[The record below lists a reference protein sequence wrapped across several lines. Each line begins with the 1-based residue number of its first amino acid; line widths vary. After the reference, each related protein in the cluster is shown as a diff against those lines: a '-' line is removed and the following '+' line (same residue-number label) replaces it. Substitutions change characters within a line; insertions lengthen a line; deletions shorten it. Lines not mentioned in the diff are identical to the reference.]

1 MNELHNVKYVIWR
14 LRVQLECLRRVGAEV
29 DSTESRGVVG
39 HLKVLDHGSHE
50 LEHLREALVP
60 DGSRRVNG
68 KDDVVA
74 LRAACDV
81 IETVDSEVLVIMNSL
96 L

>member
-1 MNELHNVKYVIWR
+1 M
-14 LRVQLECLRRVGAEV
+14 RRVGAEV

-39 HLKVLDHGSHE
+39 HLEVLDHGSHK

-60 DGSRRVNG
+60 DGSRRVDG
-68 KDDVVA
+68 EDDVVA